1 MKPLC
6 LPEKA
11 ENSSE
16 SIQHDFL
23 SFQGWSPNEQDN
35 DKLFLTEI
43 NVNVK
48 FNAECNQQYERVAP
62 PDQLRVRLPQL
73 LTSFMFCAGTDNED
87 SCTSPGDSGGPAFRR
102 IWSNNAGR
110 YELIG
115 VLSGGFRSRY
125 SKIYCN

>member
-23 SFQGWSPNEQDN
+23 HFQGWSPNQQDN
-35 DKLFLTEI
+35 DKLYLTEI

-48 FNAECNQQYERVAP
+48 FNAECNQSYQNLGYPAT
-62 PDQLRVRLPQL
+62 VRIALPKL
-73 LTSFMFCAGTDNED
+73 LTSFMFCAGTDNYD

-102 IWSNNAGR
+102 IWSNNTER
-110 YELIG
+110 YQLIG
-115 VLSGGFRSRY
+115 VFSGRFKSRY
-125 SKIYCN
+125 SKRYCN

>member
-6 LPEKA
+6 LPEEA
-11 ENSSE
+11 EDSS
-16 SIQHDFL
+16 SVIVHHGL
-23 SFQGWSPNEQDN
+23 VVQGWSSNEQDN
-35 DKLFLTEI
+35 DKLYLTEI

-48 FNAECNQQYERVAP
+48 FNAECNHLYQSLAP
-62 PDQLRVRLPQL
+62 PGQLLLALPNL
-73 LTSFMFCAGTDNED
+73 LTSFMFCAGTDNDD